1 MRHLRSIRVLLTD
14 AEHRQGLRRSGIWLQ
29 LLFHDGQALVRHRL
43 KRAARLSELYL
54 EQVAI
59 RGYLCLQLSA
69 LEAERRRLLPLL
81 TFATPARKR
90 GLGQSLVRG
99 FERSG
104 RLLAKRE

>member
-1 MRHLRSIRVLLTD
+1 MHDPRPNRVLLTD

-59 RGYLCLQLSA
+59 RGYLYLQLSVP
-69 LEAERRRLLPLL
+69 EAKGRRLMSLL
-81 TFATPARKR
+81 SFATPARKR
-90 GLGQSLVRG
+90 SPFLSIARVR
-99 FERSG
+99 F
-104 RLLAKRE
+104 